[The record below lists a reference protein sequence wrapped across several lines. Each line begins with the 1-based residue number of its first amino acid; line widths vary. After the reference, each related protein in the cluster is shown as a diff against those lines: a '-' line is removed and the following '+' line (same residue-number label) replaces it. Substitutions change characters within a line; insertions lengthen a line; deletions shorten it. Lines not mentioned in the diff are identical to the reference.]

1 MKKNNRAPKLS
12 DDELTA
18 LLSAERRDALA
29 AVQAT
34 KLSEER
40 ERALEYYVGDVTMDI
55 PDVDGRSK
63 AVSMDVADTV
73 EGLMPQLMEIFC
85 SSEDVVKFEPVGRE
99 DVQAADQETDY
110 VNHVFMQKNPGFM
123 VLYSMIKDALLSKV
137 GVVKVWWEQEHK
149 EQRETY
155 LDLDDDAFAM
165 LAADPEI
172 EIVEHSMRPAA
183 VAAANSGPDIDV
195 RDGGSQQVPGLPSEA
210 EYPRQS
216 RNHGSAPNPG
226 SSPRQVPTDTRSTS
240 APMGVDPNAAL
251 LTGALAAANAANAG
265 RAEPE
270 PDEAEEA
277 AGPMLHDV
285 TVAIK
290 KTYGCAK
297 VMPVPPEEFGITRHT
312 RTIAEAGYCFHEIPR
327 TVGQLLDQ
335 GYDEESLDKLPTFV
349 NPPNMEE
356 ISRDTVNETR
366 RAMGSEGLNPANR
379 PVVVVEHYVRMNYD
393 GSGPALYRVTTGS
406 RDTPILLTREGEPD
420 IERIDFIPFAAM
432 TPVPIT
438 HRFFGRSVA
447 DLVMDIQRIKTALL
461 RALLDNAYLANN
473 PRTEVS
479 ETHATT
485 ETLDDLLVSRP
496 GGIVRTKMPGGL
508 NILAHPDI
516 GAQVFPLLEYHDGV
530 REWRTGVTRQGQG
543 IDADALQNQSATAV
557 AQIYSVAQAKMKL
570 IARIFAETG
579 IRDLFSLLHATIRK
593 HGQEAQTV
601 RLRNLWI
608 TVDPRDW
615 KERNDMTIQVG
626 LGSGG
631 KTERLAHL
639 MAMINMQKE
648 AIAGGLANLVTPT
661 NLYNSARELVK
672 VLDLKT
678 VDPFFTD
685 PATQPAPQGSP
696 DPKLLQIQAQA
707 QAEQAKLQADAVRQ
721 NIKMR
726 ADIALAERKAQLEEH
741 KALLEAELRRMET
754 IHELALRQHGHAM
767 DMALNA
773 QRAARESPTN
783 VTAST
788 PHSPPSP
795 LEGEGWGGGS
805 SGARRREETAA

>member
-1 MKKNNRAPKLS
+1 MSNKKAPKLS

-18 LLSAERRDALA
+18 LLSAERSDALA

-40 ERALEYYVGDVTMDI
+40 ERALEYYAGDVTMDI
-55 PDVDGRSK
+55 PDVDGRSR

-85 SSEDVVKFEPVGRE
+85 SSDEVVKFEPVGPE

-137 GVVKVWWEQEHK
+137 GIVKVWWEQEQREH
-149 EQRETY
+149 RETY
-155 LDLDDDAFAM
+155 LDLDDDAYAV
-165 LAADPEI
+165 LEADPEV
-172 EIVEHSMRPAA
+172 EIVEHSMRPAYPGQQTTDEGGQFSQSA
-183 VAAANSGPDIDV
+183 SLPPSSVNSP
-195 RDGGSQQVPGLPSEA
+195 PS
-210 EYPRQS
+210 
-216 RNHGSAPNPG
+216 SA
-226 SSPRQVPTDTRSTS
+226 
-240 APMGVDPNAAL
+240 
-251 LTGALAAANAANAG
+251 
-265 RAEPE
+265 
-270 PDEAEEA
+270 
-277 AGPMLHDV
+277 MLHDV
-285 TVAIK
+285 TIAIK

-327 TVGQLLDQ
+327 TVGQLIDQ
-335 GYDEESLDKLPTFV
+335 GYDPETLDKLPTFV

-366 RAMGSEGLNPANR
+366 RATGNEGLNPANR
-379 PVVVVEHYVRMNYD
+379 PVVIVEHYVRMNYD

-406 RDTPILLTREGEPD
+406 RDTPILLTRSGKPD

-438 HRFFGRSVA
+438 HRFFGRSIA
-447 DLVMDIQRIKTALL
+447 DLVMDIQRVKTALL

-479 ETHATT
+479 EAHVTT
-485 ETLDDLLVSRP
+485 ETLDDLLVSRL

-516 GAQVFPLLEYHDGV
+516 GGHVFPLLEYHDSV

-543 IDADALQNQSATAV
+543 IDANALQNQSATAV

-579 IRDLFSLLHATIRK
+579 IRDLFSLLHGAIRK

-601 RLRNLWI
+601 RLRNQWI
-608 TVDPRDW
+608 TIDPRDW
-615 KERNDMTIQVG
+615 KERNDLTIHVG

-631 KTERLAHL
+631 KTEQIAQLTQL
-639 MAMINMQKE
+639 GNWQKE
-648 AIAGGLANLVTPT
+648 LLLGGFSNIITPM
-661 NLYNSARELVK
+661 NLYNSMKALVK
-672 VLDLKT
+672 LLGHKDTDAFV
-678 VDPFFTD
+678 TD
-685 PATQPAPQGSP
+685 PSTQPAPQGTP
-696 DPKLLQIQAQA
+696 DPKMLQVQM
-707 QAEQAKLQADAVRQ
+707 QADLQQQKQQTDAAHQ
-721 NIKMR
+721 QMKTR

-754 IHELALRQHGHAM
+754 NHQFAIRQHEHAM
-767 DMALNA
+767 NMAVKA
-773 QRAARESPTN
+773 QQTDSPQEVGRA
-783 VTAST
+783 
-788 PHSPPSP
+788 
-795 LEGEGWGGGS
+795 
-805 SGARRREETAA
+805 

>member
-1 MKKNNRAPKLS
+1 MKNQQRAASKLS

-18 LLSAERRDALA
+18 LLSAERSDALA

-55 PDVDGRSK
+55 PDVDGRSR
-63 AVSMDVADTV
+63 AVSMDVADTI

-85 SSEDVVKFEPVGRE
+85 SSDEVVKFEPVGPE

-137 GVVKVWWEQEHK
+137 GIVKVWWEQEQK
-149 EQRETY
+149 EYRETY
-155 LDLDDDAFAM
+155 LDLNDDAYAV
-165 LAADPEI
+165 LAADPEV
-172 EIVEHSMRPAA
+172 EIVEHSMRPAYA
-183 VAAANSGPDIDV
+183 EAATGFPATSPGAEEISEGSAAAP
-195 RDGGSQQVPGLPSEA
+195 
-210 EYPRQS
+210 
-216 RNHGSAPNPG
+216 
-226 SSPRQVPTDTRSTS
+226 
-240 APMGVDPNAAL
+240 GVD
-251 LTGALAAANAANAG
+251 
-265 RAEPE
+265 
-270 PDEAEEA
+270 

-285 TVAIK
+285 TIAIK

-327 TVGQLLDQ
+327 TIGQLLDQ
-335 GYDEESLDKLPTFV
+335 GYDPESLARLPTFV

-356 ISRDTVNETR
+356 VSRDTVNETR
-366 RAMGSEGLNPANR
+366 RAQGDEGLNPANR
-379 PVVVVEHYVRMNYD
+379 PVVIVEHYVRMNYD

-406 RDTPILLTREGEPD
+406 RDTPILLTRGGRPD
-420 IERIDFIPFAAM
+420 VERIDFIPFAAM

-438 HRFFGRSVA
+438 HRFFGRSIA
-447 DLVMDIQRIKTALL
+447 DLVMDIQRVKTALL

-508 NILAHPDI
+508 NVLAHPDI
-516 GAQVFPLLEYHDGV
+516 GGHVFPLLEYHDSV
-530 REWRTGVTRQGQG
+530 REWRTGVTRQGRG
-543 IDADALQNQSATAV
+543 IDANALQNQSATAV

-593 HGQEAQTV
+593 HGQETQTV
-601 RLRNLWI
+601 RLRNQWV

-615 KERNDMTIQVG
+615 KERNDLTIHVG

-631 KTERLAHL
+631 KMEQIAQLTQLG
-639 MAMINMQKE
+639 NWQKE
-648 AIAGGLANLVTPT
+648 LLLGGFSNIITPM
-661 NLYNSARELVK
+661 NLYNSMKALVK
-672 VLDLKT
+672 LLGHKDTDAFV
-678 VDPFFTD
+678 TD
-685 PATQPAPQGSP
+685 PGTRPPAQGAP
-696 DPKLLQIQAQA
+696 DPKVLQVQM
-707 QAEQAKLQADAVRQ
+707 QADLQQQKQQTDAAHQ
-721 NIKMR
+721 QMKAR
-726 ADIALAERKAQLEEH
+726 ADVALAERKAQLEAH
-741 KALLEAELRRMET
+741 KALLEAELRRMEADHRLV
-754 IHELALRQHGHAM
+754 IRQREHAM
-767 DMALNA
+767 NMAA
-773 QRAARESPTN
+773 KVQHADAAREANSI
-783 VTAST
+783 
-788 PHSPPSP
+788 
-795 LEGEGWGGGS
+795 
-805 SGARRREETAA
+805 